1 MYTTITLVEYYNYTN
16 HSCVVAG
23 STVSK
28 QIEVI
33 NIKWTYTVES
43 IYNGIDNMLLTKT
56 FVFKLLLEDMPNQNI
71 LVWIGS

>member
-1 MYTTITLVEYYNYTN
+1 MYTTITLVEHYNYAN
-16 HSCVVAG
+16 HSCIVAG

-33 NIKWTYTVES
+33 NIKWIYKS
-43 IYNGIDNMLLTKT
+43 IYSGIGVLLTKT